1 MNKEDKEMKK
11 ELKKSCR
18 IKNHYIKI
26 SCISI
31 HQNELRKKLRKQF
44 HLQEHQ
50 NKTII
55 YSEITLSK
63 KVKH

>member
-1 MNKEDKEMKK
+1 MSPSGLQYTRSTHKNPLYFSTVAMST
-11 ELKKSCR
+11 LKM
-18 IKNHYIKI
+18 
-26 SCISI
+26 
-31 HQNELRKKLRKQF
+31 QLGKQF